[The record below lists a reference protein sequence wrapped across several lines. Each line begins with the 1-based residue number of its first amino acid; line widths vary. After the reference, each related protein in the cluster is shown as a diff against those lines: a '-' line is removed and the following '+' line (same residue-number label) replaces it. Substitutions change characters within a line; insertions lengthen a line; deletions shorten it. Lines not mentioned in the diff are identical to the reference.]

1 MKQKLLTLIDK
12 MFNFD
17 NLMMML
23 FFCLVFLIALFVS
36 VVIVYILGFI

>member
-17 NLMMML
+17 NLMIML